1 MRIDKRSSTK
11 EGLDFYTNSPCQPQ
25 RKRIEDGVENKRTDV
40 SV

>member
-11 EGLDFYTNSPCQPQ
+11 EGLDFYTNSPCQSL
-25 RKRIEDGVENKRTDV
+25 RKRIENGIENERTDV

>member
-11 EGLDFYTNSPCQPQ
+11 EGLDCYTNSPCQPL
-25 RKRIEDGVENKRTDV
+25 RKRIEDGIDNERTDV